1 MADAMRPSS
10 GDAPIGVG
18 ELDRRLRMLLERRT
32 EGVWVRGEVQ
42 QVHEV
47 GSGHV
52 YFVLRDEDED
62 AAIDCVLYRTAPV
75 RSRRALVSGARVVV
89 QGRAT
94 VYAPRGR
101 LQLTVDSAEPAGL
114 GALLLARAE
123 LKKKLSAEGLF
134 ASARKR
140 PLPREPRVVGI
151 VTSADGA
158 ALHDVVKVAFRRAGV
173 RIVLVRAA
181 VQGARAPETIV
192 RALAL
197 LARHREV
204 EAIVVARG
212 GGSAEDLSAFQDESV
227 VRAVAACPV
236 PVVSA
241 VGHEVDVTLVDL
253 VADARA
259 STPSQAAEL
268 LVPDDRA
275 RAAVL
280 QQLRVRLRR
289 AVSHDLGRRQQDL
302 DDRSGRAAAAAMR
315 ARHARGLALASLEQ
329 RLALR
334 HPRAVLAGSRAR
346 IERLDG
352 RLRAAMPLLVAARRR
367 ELARAGDAL
376 APSMQRRLDQGR
388 DTLARDVARLGAL
401 SPLAV
406 LARGYAIALDAR
418 GRALVDARSAVPGD
432 ALRIRLAAGEIAASV
447 VSIVS
452 VSSSPSGLPEVA
464 SLSPS
469 EEKS

>member
-32 EGVWVRGEVQ
+32 DGVWVHGEVS
-42 QVHEV
+42 QVREV

-52 YFVLRDEDED
+52 YFVLCDEEEE

-75 RSRRALVSGARVVV
+75 RSRRAIVSGARVVV

-101 LQLTVDSAEPAGL
+101 LQLTVDRAEPAGE
-114 GALLLARAE
+114 GALLVALAALR
-123 LKKKLSAEGLF
+123 KKLEAEGLF
-134 ASARKR
+134 DAARKR
-140 PLPREPRVVGI
+140 PLPREPRTVGV

-158 ALHDVVKVAFRRAGV
+158 AFHDVVKVAFRRAGV

-181 VQGARAPETIV
+181 VQGARAPDAIA

-197 LARHREV
+197 VGRHPGV
-204 EAIVVARG
+204 DAVILTRG
-212 GGSAEDLSAFQDESV
+212 GGSVEDLSAFQDEAV
-227 VRAVAACPV
+227 VRAIAACAV

-241 VGHEVDVTLVDL
+241 VGHEVDVTLSDL

-259 STPSQAAEL
+259 ATPSQAAEL

-275 RAAVL
+275 RDAML
-280 QQLRVRLRR
+280 RQLRVRLAR
-289 AVSHDLGRRQQDL
+289 AARHELGRRQQDL
-302 DDRSGRAAAAAMR
+302 DERATRARTAIDRS
-315 ARHARGLALASLEQ
+315 RHARWIAASTLER
-329 RLALR
+329 RLAAR
-334 HPRAVLAGSRAR
+334 HPRAVLAASRAR
-346 IERLDG
+346 LDRLDRALRLAMPDHLASARRAVDARDAALEPAVRRALDRG
-352 RLRAAMPLLVAARRR
+352 REALGRAAP
-367 ELARAGDAL
+367 
-376 APSMQRRLDQGR
+376 
-388 DTLARDVARLGAL
+388 RLGAL

-418 GRALVDARSAVPGD
+418 GRAIVDALAVAPGE
-432 ALRIRLAAGEIAASV
+432 ALRVRLASGEIAATV
-447 VSIVS
+447 
-452 VSSSPSGLPEVA
+452 VSSSRDLPT
-464 SLSPS
+464 P
-469 EEKS
+469 EEST